1 VPSAQRVLVAGGA
14 GFIGRRLVQALCAA
28 DYEVVVAGRSLAVA
42 NFFPPKVR
50 YVQGDISDRAFCRS
64 VLADVDSVIDLAH
77 SLVPGTPPS
86 LEIPNFMGSI
96 AANMVLMDESA
107 HRGVCRYLYVSSGGT
122 VYGNAPVLP
131 IPESAPL
138 NPISPYG
145 VAKVAVE
152 QIGQHL
158 CRSRQLPFVV
168 ARPSNP
174 YGRSQ
179 GDRTQ
184 AMQGLVDV
192 AIKKIKCGEEIVVY
206 GDGNME
212 RDYIHIDDLT
222 SGLMDVFLHGHT
234 GEAYNIGTG
243 RGTSI
248 NTAISMLSACAREHG
263 LETVISHR
271 ESRHVDVETN
281 AVSYQKLTNLSGWGP
296 TINLANGIQRC
307 FAGQEA
313 TRWAA

>member
-1 VPSAQRVLVAGGA
+1 MPSAQRVLVAGGA

-28 DYEVVVAGRSLAVA
+28 DYQVVVVGRSLAAA
-42 NFFPPKVR
+42 NFFPPNVR
-50 YVQGDISDRAFCRS
+50 YAQGDISDRAFCRS
-64 VLADVDSVIDLAH
+64 VLADVDAVIDLAH

-86 LEIPNFMGSI
+86 FEIPNFMGSI
-96 AANMVLMDESA
+96 AANMVLLDEAA
-107 HRGVCRYLYVSSGGT
+107 HRGVYRYLYVSSGGT

-158 CRSRQLPFVV
+158 FRSRQLPFIV

-184 AMQGLVDV
+184 AMQGLIDV
-192 AIKKIKCGEEIVVY
+192 AIKRIKCGEEIVVY

-222 SGLMDVFLHGHT
+222 SGLMDVFHQGEL

-263 LETVISHR
+263 LKTVISHR

>member
-1 VPSAQRVLVAGGA
+1 L
-14 GFIGRRLVQALCAA
+14 AA
-28 DYEVVVAGRSLAVA
+28 A
-42 NFFPPKVR
+42 NFFPPNVR
-50 YVQGDISDRAFCRS
+50 YAQGDISDRAFCRS
-64 VLADVDSVIDLAH
+64 VLADVDAVIDLAH

-86 LEIPNFMGSI
+86 FEIPNFMGSI
-96 AANMVLMDESA
+96 AANMVLLDEAA
-107 HRGVCRYLYVSSGGT
+107 HRGVYRYLYVSSGGT

-158 CRSRQLPFVV
+158 FRSRQLPFIV

-184 AMQGLVDV
+184 AMQGLIDV
-192 AIKKIKCGEEIVVY
+192 AIKRIKCGEEIVVY

-222 SGLMDVFLHGHT
+222 SGLMDVFHQGEL

-263 LETVISHR
+263 LKTVISHR

>member
-1 VPSAQRVLVAGGA
+1 
-14 GFIGRRLVQALCAA
+14 
-28 DYEVVVAGRSLAVA
+28 
-42 NFFPPKVR
+42 VR
-50 YVQGDISDRAFCRS
+50 YAQGDISDRAFCRS
-64 VLADVDSVIDLAH
+64 VLADVDAVIDLAH

-86 LEIPNFMGSI
+86 FEIPNFMGSI
-96 AANMVLMDESA
+96 AANMVLLDEAA
-107 HRGVCRYLYVSSGGT
+107 HRGVYRYLYVSSGGT

-158 CRSRQLPFVV
+158 FRSRQLPFIV

-184 AMQGLVDV
+184 AMQGLIDV
-192 AIKKIKCGEEIVVY
+192 AIKRIKCGEEIVVY

-222 SGLMDVFLHGHT
+222 SGLMDVFHQGEL

-248 NTAISMLSACAREHG
+248 NTAIALLSACAREHG
-263 LETVISHR
+263 LKAVISHR

>member
-1 VPSAQRVLVAGGA
+1 MPSAQRVLVAGGA

-28 DYEVVVAGRSLAVA
+28 DYQVVVAGRSLAAA
-42 NFFPPKVR
+42 NFFPPNVR
-50 YVQGDISDRAFCRS
+50 YVQGDISDRAFCQS
-64 VLADVDSVIDLAH
+64 VLTDVDAVIDLAH

-86 LEIPNFMGSI
+86 FEIPNFMGSI
-96 AANMVLMDESA
+96 AANMVLLDEAA
-107 HRGVCRYLYVSSGGT
+107 HRGVYRYLYVSSGGT

-158 CRSRQLPFVV
+158 FRSRQLPFIV

-184 AMQGLVDV
+184 AMQGLIDV
-192 AIKKIKCGEEIVVY
+192 AIKRIKCGEEIVVY

-222 SGLMDVFLHGHT
+222 SGLMDVFHQGEL

-263 LETVISHR
+263 LKAMISHR
-271 ESRHVDVETN
+271 ASRHADVETN
-281 AVSYQKLTNLSGWGP
+281 TVSHQKLTKLSGWGP

>member
-28 DYEVVVAGRSLAVA
+28 DYQVVVVGRSLAAA
-42 NFFPPKVR
+42 NFFPPNAR
-50 YVQGDISDRAFCRS
+50 YAQGDISDRAFCRS
-64 VLADVDSVIDLAH
+64 VLADVDAVIDLAH

-86 LEIPNFMGSI
+86 FEIPNFMGSI
-96 AANMVLMDESA
+96 AANMVLLDEAA
-107 HRGVCRYLYVSSGGT
+107 HRGVYRYLYVSSGGT

-145 VAKVAVE
+145 IAKVAVE

-158 CRSRQLPFVV
+158 FRSRQLPFIV

-184 AMQGLVDV
+184 AMQGLIDV
-192 AIKKIKCGEEIVVY
+192 AIKRIKCGEEIVVY

-222 SGLMDVFLHGHT
+222 SGLMDVFHQGEL
-234 GEAYNIGTG
+234 GEAYNIGTSC
-243 RGTSI
+243 GTSI
-248 NTAISMLSACAREHG
+248 NSAIALLSACAREHG
-263 LETVISHR
+263 LKAVISHR
-271 ESRHVDVETN
+271 ESRHADVETN
-281 AVSYQKLTNLSGWGP
+281 AVSHQKLTNLSGWGP